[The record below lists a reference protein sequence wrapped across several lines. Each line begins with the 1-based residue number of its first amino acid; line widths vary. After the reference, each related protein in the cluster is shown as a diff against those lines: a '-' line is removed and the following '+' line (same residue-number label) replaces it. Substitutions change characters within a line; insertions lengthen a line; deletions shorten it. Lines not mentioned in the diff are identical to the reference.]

1 MPQKKIIKKRQR
13 GYTPETQ
20 IPPAPPLLTPEED
33 ADFKLALKLQEQYNR
48 EIQAPQVQPPEFN
61 IRYEQDL
68 AYNRSLEADRK
79 KQADKLQIQLEQA
92 QAQLEQAQLEQ
103 AQLEQSEPE
112 KELTIEELRQI
123 RIARYLK

>member
-1 MPQKKIIKKRQR
+1 MPPRKIIKKRQR
-13 GYTPETQ
+13 GYTSP
-20 IPPAPPLLTPEED
+20 IPPAPPQLTPEED
-33 ADFKLALKLQEQYNR
+33 VDFKLALKLQEQYNK
-48 EIQAPQVQPPEFN
+48 EIQAQSHSQVTPEFN
-61 IRYEQDL
+61 IRHEQDL
-68 AYNRSLEADRK
+68 AYNKSLEADRK

-123 RIARYLK
+123 RIAKFT